1 MTRLRRYTISEKSWY
16 SESWIWLALLFIAAI
31 LAWKF
36 LSSTYTVAIAGA
48 ALIILLFIR
57 SRGTKRIGD
66 YIELT
71 DNGIIF
77 CEAGEHSCIA
87 FNEIKLIKHSRSLLP
102 GDPAILLETSI
113 GNKKKLQ
120 PDDYEN
126 GGELR
131 QKLSESFT
139 AFNCKIEQ

>member
-1 MTRLRRYTISEKSWY
+1 MRRYTISEKSWY
-16 SESWIWLALLFIAAI
+16 SESWIWLALLFFAAI
-31 LAWKF
+31 LVWIF
-36 LSSTYTVAIAGA
+36 LSPLYTMAIAGVA
-48 ALIILLFIR
+48 VIILLVIK
-57 SRGTKRIGD
+57 SRGRRRIGD

-87 FNEIKLIKHSRSLLP
+87 YNEIKLIKFSRSLVP
-102 GDPAILLETSI
+102 GDPAFLLETSI

-126 GGELR
+126 GAELR
-131 QKLSESFT
+131 QHLNESFT
-139 AFNCKIEQ
+139 AFNCKFDQ